1 MKHSSDNGAQ
11 AVNGETLRSI
21 KFGQIEKA
29 LYGLVSCLCGLII
42 VTASGGCDLG
52 TPTSSISNLLQ
63 SAPPLEE
70 FDENNNYVPYKQ
82 TSELNTPRYMHEGKT
97 HTGGLAFVI
106 GGSDERGLSSLD
118 SIEFFDQSTFDQNA
132 PVVETETG
140 LWVDSDIEGNPIV
153 MLSGPR
159 ILHTITELPTGR
171 FLIIGGTTNLAAGEV
186 VARAE
191 IFDPNTRQSTFVEGE
206 MVQARFRH
214 RVDVL
219 PNGNLIV
226 TGGQTLTNVTVVN
239 PNVKPGTPGAE
250 TQEARYPS
258 TRNIEVFSPNDS
270 AFLPLTLRN
279 SDASPSRLASQRGR
293 ADHAVARLAGP
304 DDILRGSDD
313 MYIITAGLETLSATS
328 GLAPDTKFP
337 GSVGRGEA
345 DGKTSIEIF
354 DPGTNICSLI
364 SSVKL
369 DDARVERAYAVNLGK
384 YNDRTPDGILGMGN
398 SILITHGNSDGTC
411 PTTPLV
417 DQVFFAYYQ
426 PGAGPARGIRF
437 FEVREDVYLSHIQN
451 MEYPGPLAP
460 ARGDQIARCG
470 TNPVSLPR
478 KFVDADHPSVEKQSW
493 IFSLAGVDVF
503 PTPTG
508 CAFNHNSPAMV
519 AGSVFDPFFNIT
531 ANLTNNLPPRDLRN
545 ERRGNPLNR
554 LGIVGAWFTIDGNI
568 TSSGPMRVITADD
581 ADGMSDDI
589 LSWGTTP
596 QNRWPENK
604 GLERVYTTCLQI
616 GGVDGI
622 IGSYDDRILLAGG
635 GKSFGAFG
643 GEPTA
648 PSAEVFLPPGNSDF
662 NED

>member
-1 MKHSSDNGAQ
+1 MKHSSDNGVQ

-29 LYGLVSCLCGLII
+29 LYGLVCCLCGLII

-52 TPTSSISNLLQ
+52 TPTSRISNLLQ

-140 LWVDSDIEGNPIV
+140 LWVDTDIEGNPIV

-159 ILHTITELPTGR
+159 ILHTITELPNGR
-171 FLIIGGTTNLAAGEV
+171 FLIIGGTDNLAAGAV

-191 IFDPNTRQSTFVEGE
+191 IFDPNTRASEFVEGE
-206 MVQARFRH
+206 MVLPRFRH

-219 PNGNLIV
+219 PNGNLLV
-226 TGGQTLTNVTVVN
+226 TGGQTLASVTVVN

-258 TRNIEVFSPNDS
+258 TRDVEIFSPNDNT
-270 AFLPLTLRN
+270 FVPLTLRD
-279 SDASPSRLASQRGR
+279 SAATPARLASQRGR
-293 ADHAVARLAGP
+293 ADHTVGRLAGP
-304 DDILRGSDD
+304 DNIWGGSDD
-313 MYIITAGLETLSATS
+313 MFMVTAGMETLSAVS

-337 GSVGRGEA
+337 GAVGRGEA
-345 DGKTSIEIF
+345 DGKTSIEVF
-354 DPGTNICSLI
+354 DPGTNIFTLI

-369 DDARVERAYAVNLGK
+369 DDARLERPYAVNLGQ
-384 YNDRTPDGILGMGN
+384 YNDYTPDGVRGMGN
-398 SILITHGNSDGTC
+398 AVLVTHGNSDGTC
-411 PTTPLV
+411 PTTPLI
-417 DQVFFAYYQ
+417 DQVFIASYT

-437 FEVREDVYLSHIQN
+437 FEVREDQYLTHVQH
-451 MEYPGPLAP
+451 MEYPGLMAP
-460 ARGDQIARCG
+460 ARGEQVSRCA

-478 KFVDADHPSVEKQSW
+478 RFEDAIHPVLEKQIW
-493 IFSLAGVDVF
+493 VFSLAGADVF

-508 CAFNHNSPAMV
+508 CAYNHNSAAMV
-519 AGSVFDPFFNIT
+519 AGAVFDPFFNVA
-531 ANLTNNLPPRDLRN
+531 ANLGNNLEPRNLAN
-545 ERRGNPLNR
+545 ERRSNPQNY
-554 LGIVGAWFTIDGNI
+554 LGIVGTWFTIDGNI
-568 TSSGPMRVITADD
+568 TAD
-581 ADGMSDDI
+581 M

-604 GLERVYTTCLQI
+604 GLERAYTTCLQI

-648 PSAEVFLPPGNSDF
+648 PSAEVFLPPGNSEF

>member
-11 AVNGETLRSI
+11 AVNGETLRPI

-29 LYGLVSCLCGLII
+29 LYGLVCCLCGLII

-52 TPTSSISNLLQ
+52 TPRSRISNLLQ

-70 FDENNNYVPYKQ
+70 FDENNNYLPYKQ
-82 TSELNTPRYMHEGKT
+82 TSELHTPRYMHEGKT

-159 ILHTITELPTGR
+159 ILHTITELPSGR

-186 VARAE
+186 VSRAE
-191 IFDPNTRQSTFVEGE
+191 IFDPNTRQSIFVEGE
-206 MVQARFRH
+206 MVQPRFRH

-239 PNVKPGTPGAE
+239 PAVKPGTPGAE

-258 TRNIEVFSPNDS
+258 TRDVEVFSPNDNS
-270 AFLPLTLRN
+270 FVPLTLRD
-279 SDASPSRLASQRGR
+279 SAAPPARLASQRGR
-293 ADHAVARLAGP
+293 ADHAVSRLAGP
-304 DDILRGSDD
+304 DNVWGGSDD
-313 MYIITAGLETLSATS
+313 MYIVTAGLETLSAVS

-345 DGKTSIEIF
+345 DGKTSIEVF
-354 DPGTNICSLI
+354 DPGTNIFTLI

-369 DDARVERAYAVNLGK
+369 DDARLERAYAVNLGK
-384 YNDRTPDGILGMGN
+384 YNDYTPDGVRGMGN
-398 SILITHGNSDGTC
+398 SVLITHGNSDGTC
-411 PTTPLV
+411 PTTPLM
-417 DQVFFAYYQ
+417 DQVFVASYQ

-437 FEVREDVYLSHIQN
+437 FEVREDLYLTHIQN
-451 MEYPGPLAP
+451 MEYPGPMAP
-460 ARGDQIARCG
+460 ARGDQISRCG

-478 KFVDADHPSVEKQSW
+478 QFEDAIHPVLEKQIW

-503 PTPTG
+503 PVPGG
-508 CAFNHNSPAMV
+508 CAYNHNSPAMV
-519 AGSVFDPFFNIT
+519 AGSVFDPFFNVA
-531 ANLTNNLPPRDLRN
+531 ANLSNNYEPRNLVN
-545 ERRGNPLNR
+545 ERRTNPQNY

-568 TSSGPMRVITADD
+568 TSDM
-581 ADGMSDDI
+581 

-622 IGSYDDRILLAGG
+622 IGSYDDRILMAGG

>member
-21 KFGQIEKA
+21 KFGQVEKA
-29 LYGLVSCLCGLII
+29 LYGLVCCLCGLII

-52 TPTSSISNLLQ
+52 TPRSRISNLLQ

-70 FDENNNYVPYKQ
+70 FDENNNYLPYKQ

-159 ILHTITELPTGR
+159 ILHTITELPSGR

-191 IFDPNTRQSTFVEGE
+191 LFDPNTRQSEFVEGE
-206 MVQARFRH
+206 MVQPRFRH
-214 RVDVL
+214 RVNVL

-239 PNVKPGTPGAE
+239 PAVKPGTPGAE

-258 TRNIEVFSPNDS
+258 TRDVEVFSPNDNS
-270 AFLPLTLRN
+270 FVSLTLRD
-279 SDASPSRLASQRGR
+279 SAATPARLASQRGR
-293 ADHAVARLAGP
+293 ADHTVGRLAGP
-304 DDILRGSDD
+304 DNVWGGSDD
-313 MYIITAGLETLSATS
+313 MYMITAGLETLSAVS

-337 GSVGRGEA
+337 GAVGRGEA
-345 DGKTSIEIF
+345 DGKTSIEVF
-354 DPGTNICSLI
+354 DPGTNIFTLI

-369 DDARVERAYAVNLGK
+369 DDARLERPYAVNLGK
-384 YNDRTPDGILGMGN
+384 YNDYTPDGVRGMGN
-398 SILITHGNSDGTC
+398 SVLVTHGNSDGTC

-417 DQVFFAYYQ
+417 DQVFVASYT

-437 FEVREDVYLSHIQN
+437 FEVREDQYLTHVQH
-451 MEYPGPLAP
+451 MEYPGPMAP

-478 KFVDADHPSVEKQSW
+478 KFEDAIHPVLEKQIW
-493 IFSLAGVDVF
+493 VFSLAGADVF
-503 PTPTG
+503 ATPAG
-508 CAFNHNSPAMV
+508 CAYNHNSPAMI
-519 AGSVFDPFFNIT
+519 AGNVFDPFFNVA
-531 ANLTNNLPPRDLRN
+531 ANLGNNLEPRNLVN
-545 ERRGNPLNR
+545 ERRANPQNY
-554 LGIVGAWFTIDGNI
+554 LGIVGTWFTIDGNI
-568 TSSGPMRVITADD
+568 TSDM
-581 ADGMSDDI
+581 

-604 GLERVYTTCLQI
+604 GLERAYTTCLQI

-662 NED
+662 NEE

>member
-1 MKHSSDNGAQ
+1 MKHSNDNGAQ

-29 LYGLVSCLCGLII
+29 LYGLVCCLCGLIV

-52 TPTSSISNLLQ
+52 TPTSRISNLLQ

-70 FDENNNYVPYKQ
+70 FDENNNYLPYKQ

-97 HTGGLAFVI
+97 HSGGLAFVI

-140 LWVDSDIEGNPIV
+140 LWIDSDIEGNPIV

-191 IFDPNTRQSTFVEGE
+191 IFDPNTRQSEFVEGE
-206 MVQARFRH
+206 MVQPRFRH
-214 RVDVL
+214 RVNML

-226 TGGQTLTNVTVVN
+226 TGGQTLTSVTVIN

-258 TRNIEVFSPNDS
+258 TRDVEIFSPNDNSFVTLSLRDS
-270 AFLPLTLRN
+270 AATP
-279 SDASPSRLASQRGR
+279 ARLASQRGR
-293 ADHAVARLAGP
+293 ADHTVGRLAGP
-304 DDILRGSDD
+304 DNILGGSDD
-313 MYIITAGLETLSATS
+313 MYMVTAGLETLSAVS

-345 DGKTSIEIF
+345 DGKTSIEVF
-354 DPGTNICSLI
+354 DPGTNIFTLI

-369 DDARVERAYAVNLGK
+369 DDARVERAYAVNLGQ
-384 YNDRTPDGILGMGN
+384 YNDYTPDGVRGMGN
-398 SILITHGNSDGTC
+398 SVLITHGNSDAVC
-411 PTTPLV
+411 PTTPLI
-417 DQVFFAYYQ
+417 DQVFIASYT

-437 FEVREDVYLSHIQN
+437 FEAREDQYLTHVQN

-460 ARGDQIARCG
+460 ARGDQISRCG

-478 KFVDADHPSVEKQSW
+478 KFEDAIHPVLEKQIW
-493 IFSLAGVDVF
+493 VFSLAGVDVY
-503 PTPTG
+503 PVLGG
-508 CAFNHNSPAMV
+508 CVYNHNSPAMV
-519 AGSVFDPFFNIT
+519 AGNVFDPFFNVA
-531 ANLTNNLPPRDLRN
+531 ANLVNNLEPRNLVN
-545 ERRGNPLNR
+545 ERRANPQNY

-568 TSSGPMRVITADD
+568 TSDM
-581 ADGMSDDI
+581 
-589 LSWGTTP
+589 LSWGTTS

-622 IGSYDDRILLAGG
+622 LGSYDDRILLAGG

-662 NED
+662 NDD

>member
-29 LYGLVSCLCGLII
+29 LYGLVCCLCGLII

-52 TPTSSISNLLQ
+52 TPRSRISNLLQ

-70 FDENNNYVPYKQ
+70 FDENNNYIPYKQ

-140 LWVDSDIEGNPIV
+140 LWVDSDIEGNPMV
-153 MLSGPR
+153 LLSGPR
-159 ILHTITELPTGR
+159 ILHTITELPSGR

-186 VARAE
+186 VSRAE
-191 IFDPNTRQSTFVEGE
+191 LFDPNTRQSTFVEGE
-206 MVQARFRH
+206 MVQPRFRH

-226 TGGQTLTNVTVVN
+226 TGGQTLTSVTVVN

-258 TRNIEVFSPNDS
+258 TRDVEVFSPNDNS
-270 AFLPLTLRN
+270 FVPLTLRD
-279 SDASPSRLASQRGR
+279 SAATPARLASQRGR
-293 ADHAVARLAGP
+293 ADHAVSRLAGP
-304 DDILRGSDD
+304 DNVWGGSDD
-313 MYIITAGLETLSATS
+313 MYIVTAGLETLSAVS

-345 DGKTSIEIF
+345 DGKTSIEVF
-354 DPGTNICSLI
+354 DPGTNIFTLI

-369 DDARVERAYAVNLGK
+369 DDARLERAYAVNLGK
-384 YNDRTPDGILGMGN
+384 YNDYTPDGVRGMGN
-398 SILITHGNSDGTC
+398 SVLITHGNSDGTC
-411 PTTPLV
+411 PTTPLI
-417 DQVFFAYYQ
+417 DQVFVASYQ

-437 FEVREDVYLSHIQN
+437 FEVREDLYLTHVQN
-451 MEYPGPLAP
+451 MEYPGPTAP
-460 ARGDQIARCG
+460 ARGDQISRCG

-478 KFVDADHPSVEKQSW
+478 KFEDAIHPVLEKQIW

-503 PTPTG
+503 PVPGG
-508 CAFNHNSPAMV
+508 CAYNHNSPAMV
-519 AGSVFDPFFNIT
+519 AGSVFDPFFNVA
-531 ANLTNNLPPRDLRN
+531 ANLGNNLEPRNLVN
-545 ERRGNPLNR
+545 ERRANPQNH
-554 LGIVGAWFTIDGNI
+554 LGIVGTWFTVDGNI
-568 TSSGPMRVITADD
+568 TSDM
-581 ADGMSDDI
+581 

>member
-29 LYGLVSCLCGLII
+29 LYGFVCCLCGLII

-52 TPTSSISNLLQ
+52 TPTSRISNLLQ

-70 FDENNNYVPYKQ
+70 FDENNNYLPYKQ

-97 HTGGLAFVI
+97 HTGGLAFVF

-186 VARAE
+186 VSRAE

-258 TRNIEVFSPNDS
+258 TRDVEVFSPNDNS
-270 AFLPLTLRN
+270 FVPLTLRD
-279 SDASPSRLASQRGR
+279 SAATPARLASQRGR
-293 ADHAVARLAGP
+293 ADHTVGRLAGP
-304 DDILRGSDD
+304 DNVLGGSDD
-313 MYIITAGLETLSATS
+313 MYMVTAGLETLSAVS

-345 DGKTSIEIF
+345 DGKTSIEVF
-354 DPGTNICSLI
+354 DPGTNIFTLI

-369 DDARVERAYAVNLGK
+369 DDARLERPYAVNLGRF
-384 YNDRTPDGILGMGN
+384 NDYTPDGVRGMGN
-398 SILITHGNSDGTC
+398 SVLITNGNSDGTC
-411 PTTPLV
+411 PTTPLI
-417 DQVFFAYYQ
+417 DQVFVASYQ

-437 FEVREDVYLSHIQN
+437 FEVREDLYLTHVQN

-478 KFVDADHPSVEKQSW
+478 KFEDAIHPVLEKQIW
-493 IFSLAGVDVF
+493 VFSLAGVDVY
-503 PTPTG
+503 PVPGG
-508 CAFNHNSPAMV
+508 CAYNHNSPAMI
-519 AGSVFDPFFNIT
+519 AGSVFDPFFNVA
-531 ANLTNNLPPRDLRN
+531 ANLSNNYEPRNLVN
-545 ERRGNPLNR
+545 ERRTNPQNY

-568 TSSGPMRVITADD
+568 TSDM
-581 ADGMSDDI
+581 

-604 GLERVYTTCLQI
+604 GLERAYTTCLQI